1 MGLIRRFCITGA
13 IIETRCL
20 YGATLPKTAR
30 ALGFRNLRF
39 YIVSE
44 VWFGFLE
51 RPLLVEIERS
61 VAEKA
66 LQLILKNDYK
76 QLKRL
81 GL

>member
-1 MGLIRRFCITGA
+1 MR
-13 IIETRCL
+13 
-20 YGATLPKTAR
+20 
-30 ALGFRNLRF
+30 LRF

-51 RPLLVEIERS
+51 RPLLVETERS

-66 LQLILKNDYK
+66 LRLILKNDYK